1 VPSRRDWLKGAAA
14 MLLVREALAQ
24 GRLEQGVYRRQG
36 DVRISADSVSTGA
49 DGEVVFVVDKDAVLV
64 RRNSELS
71 ILKTG
76 LRIVTGAVLSVF
88 GGGRRQ
94 LRTPTANIGIRGTA
108 VYIEAER
115 GRTYVCTCYGEAVL
129 EPRGDPASRETVHT
143 LHHEQPRYIMAQGAP
158 QRIMRAPV
166 ANHTDAELVFLE
178 SLVGRKPPFVGKGF
192 QPY

>member
-1 VPSRRDWLKGAAA
+1 MPSRRDWLKGAAA

-24 GRLEQGVYRRQG
+24 GRLEQGVHRRQG
-36 DVRISADSVSTGA
+36 DVKISGDSVSTGA
-49 DGEVVFVVDKDAVLV
+49 EGEVVFVVGKDAVLV

-108 VYIEAER
+108 VYIEAQREQ
-115 GRTYVCTCYGEAVL
+115 TYVCTCYGEAVL
-129 EPRGDPASRETVHT
+129 EPRGDPAARETVRS
-143 LHHEQPRYIMAQGAP
+143 LHHDQPRYIMAQGAP
-158 QRIMRAPV
+158 QMILRAPV
-166 ANHTDAELVFLE
+166 VNHTDAELVFLE
-178 SLVGRKPPFVGKGF
+178 SLVGREPPFVGKG
-192 QPY
+192 YRTY

>member
-36 DVRISADSVSTGA
+36 DVRISGDSVSTGA

-94 LRTPTANIGIRGTA
+94 LRTPTATIGIRGTA
-108 VYIEAER
+108 VYLEVDPS
-115 GRTYVCTCYGEAVL
+115 RTYVCTCYGEAVL
-129 EPRGDPASRETVHT
+129 EPLGDPASRETVRT

-158 QRIMRAPV
+158 QMIMPAPV
-166 ANHTDAELVFLE
+166 VNHTDAELVFLE
-178 SLVGRKPPFVGKGF
+178 SLVGREPPFVGKGLR
-192 QPY
+192 PY

>member
-24 GRLEQGVYRRQG
+24 GRLEQGVHRRQG
-36 DVRISADSVSTGA
+36 DVRLSGDGVSTGA

-115 GRTYVCTCYGEAVL
+115 SRTYVCTCYGEAVL
-129 EPRGDPASRETVHT
+129 EPRGDPASRETVRT

-158 QRIMRAPV
+158 QRIMPAPV
-166 ANHTDAELVFLE
+166 VNHTDAELVFLE

>member
-36 DVRISADSVSTGA
+36 DVRISGDSVSTGA

-76 LRIVTGAVLSVF
+76 LRIVSGAVLSVF
-88 GGGRRQ
+88 GDGRRQ
-94 LRTPTANIGIRGTA
+94 LRTPSANIGIRGTA
-108 VYIEAER
+108 VYLEVEPS
-115 GRTYVCTCYGEAVL
+115 RTYVCTCYGEAVL
-129 EPRGDPASRETVHT
+129 EPRGDPAARETVRT
-143 LHHEQPRYIMAQGAP
+143 LHHEQPRYIMAEGAP
-158 QRIMRAPV
+158 QMIMRAPV
-166 ANHTDAELVFLE
+166 VNHTDAELLFLE
-178 SLVGRKPPFVGKGF
+178 SLMGREPPFVGKGF
-192 QPY
+192 KPY

>member
-24 GRLEQGVYRRQG
+24 GRLEQGVHRRQG
-36 DVRISADSVSTGA
+36 DVRISGDSVSTGA
-49 DGEVVFVVDKDAVLV
+49 DGEVVFVVGKDAMLV

-115 GRTYVCTCYGEAVL
+115 SRTYVCTCYGEAVL
-129 EPRGDPASRETVHT
+129 EPRADPKARETVRT

-158 QRIMRAPV
+158 QMIMPAPV
-166 ANHTDAELVFLE
+166 VNHTDAELVFLE
-178 SLVGRKPPFVGKGF
+178 SLVGREPPFVGKGF

>member
-36 DVRISADSVSTGA
+36 DVRISGDSVTTGA

-64 RRNSELS
+64 RRGSELS
-71 ILKTG
+71 IFKTG
-76 LRIVTGAVLSVF
+76 LRIVSGALLSVF

-94 LRTPTANIGIRGTA
+94 LRTPTATIGIRGTA
-108 VYIEAER
+108 VYLEVDPS
-115 GRTYVCTCYGEAVL
+115 RTYVCTCYGEAVL
-129 EPRGDPASRETVHT
+129 EPLGDPASRETVRT
-143 LHHEQPRYIMAQGAP
+143 LHHEQPRYILAQGAP
-158 QRIMRAPV
+158 QMIMPAPV
-166 ANHTDAELVFLE
+166 VNHTDAELVFLE
-178 SLVGRKPPFVGKGF
+178 SLVGREPPFVGKGF

>member
-14 MLLVREALAQ
+14 MLLLREALAQ

-36 DVRISADSVSTGA
+36 DVRISGDSVSTGA

-71 ILKTG
+71 ILKTE
-76 LRIVTGAVLSVF
+76 LRIISGALLSVF
-88 GGGRRQ
+88 GGGGRQ
-94 LRTPTANIGIRGTA
+94 LRTQTATIGIRGTA
-108 VYIEAER
+108 VYLEV
-115 GRTYVCTCYGEAVL
+115 GPSRTYVCTCYGEAVL
-129 EPRGDPASRETVHT
+129 EPLGDPASRETVRT

-158 QRIMRAPV
+158 QMIMPAPV
-166 ANHTDAELVFLE
+166 VNHTDAELVFLE
-178 SLVGRKPPFVGKGF
+178 SLVGREPPFVGKGF

>member
-14 MLLVREALAQ
+14 MVLVREALAQ

-36 DVRISADSVSTGA
+36 DVRISGDSVSTGA

-64 RRNSELS
+64 RRNSGLS

-76 LRIVTGAVLSVF
+76 LRIVSGAVLSVF
-88 GGGRRQ
+88 GDGRRQ

-129 EPRGDPASRETVHT
+129 EPRGDPAARETVRT
-143 LHHEQPRYIMAQGAP
+143 LHHEQPRYIMAEGAP
-158 QRIMRAPV
+158 QMIMRAPV
-166 ANHTDAELVFLE
+166 VNHTDAELVFLE
-178 SLVGRKPPFVGKGF
+178 SLVGREPPFVGKGF
-192 QPY
+192 KPY

>member
-14 MLLVREALAQ
+14 MLLVRDALAE

-36 DVRISADSVSTGA
+36 EVRISGDSVSTGA

-88 GGGRRQ
+88 GDGRRQ
-94 LRTPTANIGIRGTA
+94 LRTPSANIGIRGTA
-108 VYIEAER
+108 VYLEVEP

-129 EPRGDPASRETVHT
+129 EPRGDPAARETVRT
-143 LHHEQPRYIMAQGAP
+143 VHHEQPRYIMAQGAP
-158 QRIMRAPV
+158 QMIMPAPV
-166 ANHTDAELVFLE
+166 VNHTDAELVFLE
-178 SLVGRKPPFVGKGF
+178 SLVGREPPFVGKGLR
-192 QPY
+192 PY

>member
-1 VPSRRDWLKGAAA
+1 

-24 GRLEQGVYRRQG
+24 GRLAQGVHRRQG
-36 DVRISADSVSTGA
+36 DVRISGDSVSTGA
-49 DGEVVFVVDKDAVLV
+49 DGEVVFVVGKDAMLV

-115 GRTYVCTCYGEAVL
+115 SRTYVCTCYGEAVL
-129 EPRGDPASRETVHT
+129 EPRGDPASRETVRT
-143 LHHEQPRYIMAQGAP
+143 LHHEQPRYILAKGAP
-158 QRIMRAPV
+158 QMILRAPV
-166 ANHTDAELVFLE
+166 VNHTDAELVFLE
-178 SLVGRKPPFVGKGF
+178 SLAGREPPFVGKGF

>member
-1 VPSRRDWLKGAAA
+1 

-36 DVRISADSVSTGA
+36 DVRISGDSVTTGA
-49 DGEVVFVVDKDAVLV
+49 DGEVVFVADKDAVLV
-64 RRNSELS
+64 RRGSELS
-71 ILKTG
+71 IFKTG
-76 LRIVTGAVLSVF
+76 LRIVSGAVLSVF

-108 VYIEAER
+108 VYLEVEPS
-115 GRTYVCTCYGEAVL
+115 RTYACTCYGEAVL
-129 EPRGDPASRETVHT
+129 EPLGDPASRETVRT

-158 QRIMRAPV
+158 QMIMPAPV
-166 ANHTDAELVFLE
+166 VNHTDAELVFLE
-178 SLVGRKPPFVGKGF
+178 SLVGREPPFVGKGF

>member
-1 VPSRRDWLKGAAA
+1 

-36 DVRISADSVSTGA
+36 DVRISGDSVSPGA

-88 GGGRRQ
+88 GDGRRQ

-108 VYIEAER
+108 VYLEVEPSRRSEER
-115 GRTYVCTCYGEAVL
+115 R
-129 EPRGDPASRETVHT
+129 
-143 LHHEQPRYIMAQGAP
+143 
-158 QRIMRAPV
+158 
-166 ANHTDAELVFLE
+166 
-178 SLVGRKPPFVGKGF
+178 VGKECRSRWS
-192 QPY
+192 PYH

>member
-1 VPSRRDWLKGAAA
+1 MPSRRDWLKGAAA

-24 GRLEQGVYRRQG
+24 GRLEQGIYRRQG
-36 DVRISADSVSTGA
+36 DVRISGDSVSTGA

-88 GGGRRQ
+88 GDGRRQ
-94 LRTPTANIGIRGTA
+94 LRTPTAHIGIRGTA
-108 VYIEAER
+108 VYLEVEP

-129 EPRGDPASRETVHT
+129 EPRGDPAARETVRT

-158 QRIMRAPV
+158 QMIMPAPV
-166 ANHTDAELVFLE
+166 VNHTDAELVFLE
-178 SLVGRKPPFVGKGF
+178 TLVGREPPFVGKGLR
-192 QPY
+192 PY

>member
-1 VPSRRDWLKGAAA
+1 MPSRRDWLKGAAA

-24 GRLEQGVYRRQG
+24 GRLEQGVYRQQG
-36 DVRISADSVSTGA
+36 DVRISGDSVSTGA

-108 VYIEAER
+108 VYIEAQREQ
-115 GRTYVCTCYGEAVL
+115 TYVCTCYGEAVL
-129 EPRGDPASRETVHT
+129 EPR
-143 LHHEQPRYIMAQGAP
+143 YIMAQGAP
-158 QRIMRAPV
+158 QMILRAPV
-166 ANHTDAELVFLE
+166 VNHTDAELVFLE
-178 SLVGRKPPFVGKGF
+178 SLVGREPPFVGKG
-192 QPY
+192 YRTY